1 MEKGKK
7 IQKYIHNQEI
17 ELEKIIEEYSGY
29 VYKIIK
35 NMASSHLSDEDV
47 EEIISDT
54 FFILWKNREK
64 LDKEKILSS
73 YIAGIVR
80 NLVRKKTRVINLHAD
95 ILDYENILQDG

>member
-7 IQKYIHNQEI
+7 IKKYINNHEI

-35 NMASSHLSDEDV
+35 NMVSSHLSDEDV

-54 FFILWKNREK
+54 FFIL
-64 LDKEKILSS
+64 
-73 YIAGIVR
+73 
-80 NLVRKKTRVINLHAD
+80 
-95 ILDYENILQDG
+95 

>member
-35 NMASSHLSDEDV
+35 NMASLHLSDEDV
-47 EEIISDT
+47 EEFIIV
-54 FFILWKNREK
+54 LEK
-64 LDKEKILSS
+64 M
-73 YIAGIVR
+73 
-80 NLVRKKTRVINLHAD
+80 
-95 ILDYENILQDG
+95 